1 MDSTSSDIDFLKSKE
16 VLPASPV
23 VLQKKEEQ
31 REEVPFCNSIR
42 SPLSS
47 ASKGL
52 GVDLNAVLHI
62 MKEKEVKWMSY
73 FPMREYVR
81 HFDCVYSTLSRV
93 EEEQH
98 FSLQS
103 KLVALSYHSNSF

>member
-1 MDSTSSDIDFLKSKE
+1 MESTSSDIDFLKSKE

-23 VLQKKEEQ
+23 VHQKNEEQ
-31 REEVPFCNSIR
+31 HNEVQLCTITHFQ
-42 SPLSS
+42 LSK
-47 ASKGL
+47 ACKGM

-73 FPMREYVR
+73 FPTRDYVGL
-81 HFDCVYSTLSRV
+81 FDCVYSTLSRI

-103 KLVALSYHSNSF
+103 KLVALS